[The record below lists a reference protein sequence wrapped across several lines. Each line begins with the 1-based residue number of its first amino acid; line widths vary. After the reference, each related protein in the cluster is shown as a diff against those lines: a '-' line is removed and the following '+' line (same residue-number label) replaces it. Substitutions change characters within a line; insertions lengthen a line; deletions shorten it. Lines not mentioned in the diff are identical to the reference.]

1 MREALV
7 IALGLVSSTVPSNF
21 AVLGHDER
29 QSYLR
34 FAIGQRGTP
43 MPSPQ
48 TPAHLITLAVLL
60 LVAAIAGPGATARD
74 SIRVGMIPDAGST
87 QVSVEEKAPLRDYLA
102 KAMGRSVELII
113 PTNYNA
119 TVEALG
125 NDTLDFAYLGGLT
138 YIKAHAR
145 YGVVPIVQREADREF
160 HALFIAQS
168 GSSIQTL
175 QDLKGRTFAFG
186 DINSTSGHLMPF
198 EVLQRAGIDVSK
210 DLKFRYTGSHPA
222 TAKAVEAGAVE
233 AGALDESVYQAM
245 LKDAKLDGA
254 KIRVFFT
261 TPPFVD
267 YVWVARKQVDAAVRD
282 KFGEAFL
289 ALLPGRDDRIMSILR
304 GQKFVPATDDQ
315 YDTLRRVATDLKLF

>member
-1 MREALV
+1 MLSSQTPARLV
-7 IALGLVSSTVPSNF
+7 AF
-21 AVLGHDER
+21 AVLW
-29 QSYLR
+29 
-34 FAIGQRGTP
+34 
-43 MPSPQ
+43 
-48 TPAHLITLAVLL
+48 
-60 LVAAIAGPGATARD
+60 LVAAIAGPDAAARD
-74 SIRVGMIPDAGST
+74 SLRVGMIPDAGST

-102 KAMGRSVELII
+102 KAMGQPVELII

-145 YGVVPIVQREADREF
+145 YGVVPVVQREADREF
-160 HALFIAQS
+160 HALFITQS
-168 GSSIQTL
+168 GSPIRSL

-198 EVLQRAGIDVSK
+198 EALQRAGIDAEK
-210 DLKFRYTGSHPA
+210 DLKYRYTGSHPA
-222 TAKAVEAGAVE
+222 TAKAVEVGAVDAGAI
-233 AGALDESVYQAM
+233 DESVYQTM
-245 LKDAKLDGA
+245 LNETKLDGA
-254 KIRVFFT
+254 KVRVFFT

-267 YVWVARKQVDAAVRD
+267 YVWVARKQIDAGVRD

-289 ALLPGRDDRIMSILR
+289 ALQPGRDDRVLNVLR
-304 GQKFVPATDDQ
+304 GEKFVRATDGE

>member
-1 MREALV
+1 MPLLPTAARL
-7 IALGLVSSTVPSNF
+7 IA
-21 AVLGHDER
+21 
-29 QSYLR
+29 
-34 FAIGQRGTP
+34 
-43 MPSPQ
+43 
-48 TPAHLITLAVLL
+48 LAVLL
-60 LVAAIAGPGATARD
+60 LVAAIAGPEAAARD

-102 KAMGRSVELII
+102 KAMGQPVELVI

-145 YGVVPIVQREADREF
+145 YGVEPIVQRESDRQF
-160 HALFIAQS
+160 HCLFITQS
-168 GSSIQTL
+168 GSSIQAL

-198 EVLQRAGIDVSK
+198 AALQGAGIDADK
-210 DLKFRYTGSHPA
+210 DLKYRYTGSHPA
-222 TAKAVEAGAVE
+222 TAKAVEAGVVD
-233 AGALDESVYQAM
+233 AGAIDESVYQAM
-245 LKDAKLDGA
+245 LKDGKLDGA
-254 KIRVFFT
+254 KVRVFFT

-282 KFGEAFL
+282 KFGDAFL
-289 ALLPGRDDRIMSILR
+289 ALQPGRDDKILNILR
-304 GQKFVPATDDQ
+304 GEKFVHATDDE